1 MAAQSE
7 GSVALTISD
16 RLGSVRSESNQK
28 TIEQWSESG
37 MDVGKVIIGLTLSLL
52 LGNGAVVAI
61 NFDDPFGDLYID
73 LIPDGMKGKPFH
85 SDILIPAGPYPS
97 DPLLEWKPL
106 AEQGDVTAQYNL
118 GVIYENGVGTQQN
131 YKTAV
136 NWYTK
141 AAEQDLQNAQYNL
154 GYMYAHGK
162 GVLENDKIALEWWKK
177 AAERGDAEFQHRLA
191 QIYKSGEDV
200 EKSHKAYVKW
210 NTLAAKKGHYMAQ
223 KNKAYDYL
231 SGRISDSLFGTLFGF
246 NIDKLRAY
254 MWMNLSIYN
263 GYELSNLSS
272 YKGDFIDNMTQAQI
286 EKAQD
291 MSKSCLESNYT
302 DC

>member
-1 MAAQSE
+1 
-7 GSVALTISD
+7 
-16 RLGSVRSESNQK
+16 
-28 TIEQWSESG
+28 
-37 MDVGKVIIGLTLSLL
+37 MDVRKVIIGLTLSLL

-61 NFDDPFGDLYID
+61 NLDDPYGMFSD
-73 LIPDGMKGKPFH
+73 LIPLVPDGVKGKPFH
-85 SDILIPAGPYPS
+85 LDILIPAGPYPS

-118 GVIYENGVGTQQN
+118 GVIYQNGVGTQQN

-141 AAEQDLQNAQYNL
+141 AAEEDFQNAQYNL

-162 GVLENDKIALEWWKK
+162 GVLENDKIALEWWTK

-263 GYELSNLSS
+263 GYYQFDLSN
-272 YKGDFIDNMTQAQI
+272 YKEDFIDNMTQAQI
-286 EKAQD
+286 DKAQD
-291 MSKSCLESNYT
+291 MSKSCLESGYT

>member
-1 MAAQSE
+1 MSRMDVRKVTIGLALWLLLE
-7 GSVALTISD
+7 NSVAIAAGYGFNGHGYPEDFAKDIFADIDIKAS
-16 RLGSVRSESNQK
+16 
-28 TIEQWSESG
+28 
-37 MDVGKVIIGLTLSLL
+37 SL
-52 LGNGAVVAI
+52 
-61 NFDDPFGDLYID
+61 FDDLDPFS
-73 LIPDGMKGKPFH
+73 GKPYH
-85 SDILIPAGPYPS
+85 SDFLLPAGPYPS

-177 AAERGDAEFQHRLA
+177 AAERGDAEFQNRLA

-263 GYELSNLSS
+263 GYEPSNLSS